1 MHYKK
6 LCPAELHSFLKT
18 TDNLRCCATFLPG
31 KILLGP
37 TKPPGQRMSAL
48 CSYCPNT
55 VSAIAAALSCRRI
68 ASNVDV
74 TLAIFSRDFV
84 AQLYRATKS
93 PYRYAAVTIAI
104 CNCNKSQETW
114 FLHHCFLLILFQK
127 LSAQLDSMR

>member
-1 MHYKK
+1 V
-6 LCPAELHSFLKT
+6 LRNVPAWQNSARP
-18 TDNLRCCATFLPG
+18 DQATWPVDERVMF
-31 KILLGP
+31 ILSQYRVGY
-37 TKPPGQRMSAL
+37 RRR
-48 CSYCPNT
+48 T
-55 VSAIAAALSCRRI
+55 VCRRI